1 MATTDDTSTAGSS
14 NPEQTL
20 RQLIEAPRAKV
31 LQAHAVMICV
41 REALLYA
48 DSDDAVI
55 YAEAATA
62 AALLASDAAESL
74 DSVRMQPLMV
84 ALAR

>member
-1 MATTDDTSTAGSS
+1 MATTDDTSAARSG

>member
-1 MATTDDTSTAGSS
+1 MATTDDTSTAGSG

-48 DSDDAVI
+48 EGDDAVI
-55 YAEAATA
+55 YAEAANA
-62 AALLASDAAESL
+62 AALLASDAAEAL
-74 DSVRMQPLMV
+74 DSVRLQPLFG
-84 ALAR
+84 ARAQ

>member
-1 MATTDDTSTAGSS
+1 MATTDDTSAAGSG

-55 YAEAATA
+55 YADAASA
-62 AALLASDAAESL
+62 AALLASEAAEAL
-74 DSVRMQPLMV
+74 DSVKLQPLLA
-84 ALAR
+84 ALPG